1 MTAMTRDH
9 YLAEY
14 TRQAEQL
21 PGHADSWLRSE
32 REAALER
39 FVQAGLPTLRDE
51 SWKYTDLKLL
61 EKRLL
66 ELAPVKE
73 SLPAIDALPM
83 PAGYDGHRMVF
94 VNGQYSPSLSD
105 VGSLPKGCRLAPLSQ
120 HLHQPGEEIRA
131 QLNATLNGNSGPLSD
146 FNLTFMRDG
155 LYLQL
160 ADGVELERPIYVL
173 YLSSGSGLACIR
185 NLVYLGKNSR
195 ATLVEHYAG
204 LSGQEASVGSM
215 VTHSLTEVQ
224 VSAGAGFTRCKLQQ
238 DSLNSVHIGAFYMNQ
253 GQDSRTS
260 LHGIDLGGRLVRNDT
275 HGRLVGTGAEIHLDG
290 IYAPSGRQHIDNHT
304 QIDHLSPH
312 GTSRE
317 AYKGVIDGHGR
328 GVFNGKIVVHK
339 DAQKTDSDQSSAA
352 LLLSKTA
359 EVDAKPELE
368 IYADD
373 VKCAHGATVGQLDES
388 AVFYLRSRG
397 VEETNARNIL
407 TYSFADEIIRRV
419 GSTALRKHIESHFM
433 AKLPNSQQLRALL

>member
-1 MTAMTRDH
+1 MTPSLRNH

-14 TRQAEQL
+14 ARLAEQL
-21 PGHADSWLRSE
+21 PGQADSWLRVE

-39 FVQAGLPTLRDE
+39 FTQMGLPTPRDE
-51 SWKYTDLKLL
+51 RWKYTDLRLL
-61 EKRLL
+61 EKRPLKAAQPIET
-66 ELAPVKE
+66 ELTVE
-73 SLPAIDALPM
+73 SLPIPSGLDAHRLVFLNGLFS
-83 PAGYDGHRMVF
+83 PA
-94 VNGQYSPSLSD
+94 LSD
-105 VGSLPKGCRLAPLSQ
+105 IGSLPPRTRIESLSQ
-120 HLHQPGEEIRA
+120 HLQRPGDEIRA
-131 QLNATLNGNSGPLSD
+131 QLNATLNGASGPLSD
-146 FNLTFMRDG
+146 FNFAFMRDG
-155 LYLQL
+155 LYLRL
-160 ADGVELERPIYVL
+160 ADGVVLERPVYVL
-173 YLSSGSGLACIR
+173 YLSSGAGLASMR
-185 NLVYLGKNSR
+185 NLVQIGSNSQ
-195 ATLVEHYAG
+195 ATLIEHYAG
-204 LSGQEASVGSM
+204 LPILETSAEPS
-215 VTHSLTEVQ
+215 VTHALTEVQ
-224 VSAGAGFTRCKLQQ
+224 VGHGAGFTRCKLQQ
-238 DSLNSVHIGAFYMNQ
+238 DSLQAVHLGAFYMDQ

-275 HGRLVGTGAEIHLDG
+275 FARLAGTGAEIHMDG
-290 IYAPSGRQHIDNHT
+290 VYAPSGRQHMDNHT
-304 QIDHLSPH
+304 QIDHLQTH

-317 AYKGVIDGHGR
+317 AYKGVLDGHGR

-397 VEETNARNIL
+397 VEEASARNIL

-419 GSTALRKHIESHFM
+419 GSAALRKHIESHFM
-433 AKLPNSQQLRALL
+433 AKLPNSDNLRELL